1 LCGYTKTSDEL
12 VVDVPDTEGEDQ
24 YAYNYE
30 DIKRIGTGD
39 ADEIYIK
46 IVKGEATTNEKLE
59 YIRYTFDYDVL
70 YQYQKIDFEIRK
82 GMFKAYL
89 AHKDKILER
98 TRNIVF
104 ECKEKYIP
112 NRSLYHDNIEQKRES
127 IVVLKGLLG
136 IENTFDLNQIPG
148 EKIDVVRNYFNTHVD
163 YIQNT
168 WKLSKNFWFNKLKD
182 EPIENKN
189 RRTIGALQT
198 IFSSWC
204 GCDFKKG
211 KRTRKR
217 VEGKRVET
225 SDFETIPQPYIEKFI
240 ENTKNYIGD
249 IREFVEE
256 E

>member
-1 LCGYTKTSDEL
+1 
-12 VVDVPDTEGEDQ
+12 
-24 YAYNYE
+24 
-30 DIKRIGTGD
+30 
-39 ADEIYIK
+39 
-46 IVKGEATTNEKLE
+46 
-59 YIRYTFDYDVL
+59 
-70 YQYQKIDFEIRK
+70 
-82 GMFKAYL
+82 
-89 AHKDKILER
+89 
-98 TRNIVF
+98 
-104 ECKEKYIP
+104 
-112 NRSLYHDNIEQKRES
+112 LYHDNIEQKRES